1 LFNEL
6 VESVREGMAIL
17 RGESVPS
24 RAFVAEDPDVT
35 GIRTQCQLSRQE
47 FANRIGVSVRTVRE
61 WEQGK
66 RAPRGPARVLLE
78 VAAKHP
84 EAVRDVLQSRVRIEQ
99 IVPEPRSKV
108 A

>member
-1 LFNEL
+1 
-6 VESVREGMAIL
+6 MAIL
-17 RGESVPS
+17 RGEGTPS
-24 RAFVAEDPDVT
+24 RVFVAEVPDVI

-47 FANRIGVSVRTVRE
+47 FANRLGVSVRTVRE

-84 EAVRDVLQSRVRIEQ
+84 EAVREVLQSPVRIKR